1 MSKSTWERFKVWWN
15 RPTALHM
22 HTMMCIKEDIEG
34 KKRQAYQDLVD
45 EESRLSRQIEQLSVA
60 FDNLPT
66 WGFPEHETILKTMFA
81 ELREVQ
87 EARRKNNGS

>member
-1 MSKSTWERFKVWWN
+1 MSKSAWERFKDWWN
-15 RPTALHM
+15 KPRDNGFVPREE
-22 HTMMCIKEDIEG
+22 IR
-34 KKRQAYQDLVD
+34 RQAREEKTANLKQ
-45 EESRLSRQIEQLSVA
+45 EESRLSRQIEQISVA

-87 EARRKNNGS
+87 EARRKSDDSL